1 MSNTPEPGDYC
12 QWGEYD
18 CEVIKF
24 DAEHEIVWVLVTVQ
38 PPHRH
43 SGREAGIEAMDGK
56 RPTGTDVPVLALR

>member
-24 DAEHEIVWVLVTVQ
+24 DAEHEIVWVIVLDGEYEDEI
-38 PPHRH
+38 R
-43 SGREAGIEAMDGK
+43 AMVY
-56 RPTGTDVPVLALR
+56 RPNDWR